1 MKVQTKSETGV
12 TIQVE
17 SNVWYGEHPHLPS
30 AVRYFFALINVHYGN
45 RGGLVKKDDIN
56 TPIES
61 LFASTGNH
69 YGDYIR
75 KAFRAADS
83 VEATIREAD
92 SGRPYD
98 LVLSLKFYY
107 HTQPPK
113 RHSWQSWPPIEK
125 RHIGGASL
133 NFDSQSGKFMGGVMS
148 GGEIPKRPWQ

>member
-1 MKVQTKSETGV
+1 MLVLKHAYTNICICFLTIYKIHCKISPVHMGPTRQEKTMKVQTKSETGV

-75 KAFRAADS
+75 KA
-83 VEATIREAD
+83 
-92 SGRPYD
+92 
-98 LVLSLKFYY
+98 
-107 HTQPPK
+107 
-113 RHSWQSWPPIEK
+113 
-125 RHIGGASL
+125 
-133 NFDSQSGKFMGGVMS
+133 
-148 GGEIPKRPWQ
+148 